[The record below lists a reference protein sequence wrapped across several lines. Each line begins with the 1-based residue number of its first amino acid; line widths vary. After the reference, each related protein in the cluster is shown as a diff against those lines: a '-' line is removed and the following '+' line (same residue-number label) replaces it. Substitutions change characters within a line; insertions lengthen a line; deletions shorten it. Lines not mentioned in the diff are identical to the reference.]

1 MCGWG
6 GGAFRIGFYGVFA
19 DSRLSAH
26 AGFDL
31 HFSFSSVRGWG
42 GGLRTSMWMRL
53 VSSVSFVASYVCVCR
68 ISHRFL
74 PCFCRL
80 STFCTCQLRLAFV
93 FQLCERVGMGWG
105 VGGVTTSMRIRLV
118 SSVSFVASYVCVC
131 VCRISRRF
139 LTCFCRLSTFCTCQL
154 RLAFVFQLCERV
166 GMGWGVGGVTT
177 SMRIRF
183 ASSVSFV
190 ASCVCVCV
198 AFRIGFYRVFADSRL
213 SAHASLDLHLSFSSV
228 RGWGWG
234 GGWEG

>member
-1 MCGWG
+1 MCLP
-6 GGAFRIGFYGVFA
+6 F
-19 DSRLSAH
+19 L
-26 AGFDL
+26 L
-31 HFSFSSVRGWG
+31 
-42 GGLRTSMWMRL
+42 LLPMC
-53 VSSVSFVASYVCVCR
+53 VCVCR

-234 GGWEG
+234 GGWEGRRRPCEYGLCLLFLCCFLCVCVCVSHFASVFIVFLLTLDFLHMPA